1 MAVKSFFIILY
12 ILYPALMIAALLL
25 DPSTAGLSA
34 RRLGGLA
41 VGTAAYTML
50 CAQLILTARLPA
62 VERVFGQDRL
72 LRWHGIAALAAVALS
87 FVHAFYIHGG
97 LFTPRL
103 RWGEASLALFTVLT
117 VLAVFFLS
125 EAVTGRWA
133 RAARFRKAMQ
143 SCTLSR
149 YHTQLLLHN
158 LTALAVV
165 LLYLHAAY
173 RMRQFWTNV
182 PFAVLATVCFLASMG
197 CWVWHLW
204 LRKKYVYRVAE
215 VVRENGAMTT
225 IRLEP
230 EGEPM
235 PYLAGQFAYFRFED
249 PAVSEEYHPF
259 TMSSSPRETLSITV
273 KALGDWTDHV
283 HEIRAGSRVLVDGPY
298 GRFSPA
304 LHQEGPAVLIAG
316 GVGVTPMMG
325 IIYDAYFRGDSGK
338 LLLLWCARDRSE
350 LIRRDEWTRLE
361 KEMPGL
367 TICPVLSR
375 EKAEGCAHGHLSET
389 IVEACLARCGI
400 APGEASFYYC
410 GPEPLRRTVRRILR
424 ALRVPAGRYHE
435 ERFSL

>member
-1 MAVKSFFIILY
+1 MKVFFIFLY
-12 ILYPALMIAALLL
+12 VLYPALMIAALLL

-41 VGTAAYTML
+41 IGTVAYTML

-72 LRWHGIAALAAVALS
+72 LFWHGLAALAAVALS

-117 VLAVFFLS
+117 ALALFFLS
-125 EAVTGRWA
+125 DVVTGRWA
-133 RAARFRKAMQ
+133 WAARLRKALYG
-143 SCTLSR
+143 CTLSR
-149 YHTQLLLHN
+149 YHVQLLLHN

-173 RMRQFWTNV
+173 RMKQFWTNV
-182 PFAVLATVCFLASMG
+182 PFGALATICFLFSLG
-197 CWVWHLW
+197 CWVWHTW
-204 LRKKYVYRVAE
+204 FRKKYAYRVAE
-215 VVRENGAMTT
+215 VVRENGTMTT

-249 PAVSEEYHPF
+249 PAVSPEYHPF

-283 HEIRAGSRVLVDGPY
+283 HEIRPGSRVLADGPY

-304 LHQEGPAVLIAG
+304 LHPQGPAVLIAG

-325 IIYDAYFRGDSGK
+325 IVHDAYFRGDDGK

-350 LIRRDEWTRLE
+350 LIRREEWTRLAR
-361 KEMPGL
+361 EMPGL

-375 EKAEGCAHGHLSET
+375 ERAEGCEAGHLSRA
-389 IVEACLARCGI
+389 IVERALARCGI

-410 GPEPLRRTVRRILR
+410 GPEPLRRTVHGILR